1 MTTIHETLKTYFGYD
16 AFRPGQEKLITTLL
30 SGRDVLGIMPT
41 GAGKSLCYQIPALT
55 FSGLTIVVSPLISL
69 MQDQVQTLQRR
80 GIRAEYI
87 NSAIPPGKRRE
98 ILNDILCA
106 SKSLRSEPA
115 DSFQNFFGTPEN
127 EAAFPSALPHHTNVR
142 NLQGS
147 SPVKNVRSLQDNRPV
162 RLLYVSPERLTS
174 DEFRAFAKSAR
185 ISFVCVDEAHCI
197 SQWGMQ
203 FRPDYLKIAEFVQ
216 MLPKRPVIGAFTATA
231 NTEVRDD
238 IIDRLCLRNPY
249 VLTTGFDR
257 PNLFFEVRRTRDKWT
272 DLTALLRKH
281 RGECGI
287 IYCLTRRTVES
298 LSKKLCLSGFPVT
311 HYHGGM
317 SLADREK
324 SQSDWLCGRRNVI
337 VATNAF
343 GMGIDKGDV
352 RFVIHY
358 NMPGCMENYYQEAG
372 RAGRDGLPSDCIML
386 YTFRD
391 VVINRFFIS
400 RAGIL
405 PAEMVKGEG
414 HRSVSQI
421 EGVYVAIDNS
431 IDLEELRAHERR
443 KLEAMQYF
451 AGGNECLRA
460 YMLTYFGEHAAPWC
474 GKCSR
479 CLSMVPFG
487 KHVTSLLPDVESPEL
502 YEELRDLRMRIARRE
517 GVLPHKFFPNRVL
530 HDLAKARPRSV
541 PGMMLLEGI
550 GVVSCLRYG
559 REFVREIR
567 IFVETN

>member
-1 MTTIHETLKTYFGYD
+1 MTAIHETLKTYFGYD
-16 AFRPGQEKLITTLL
+16 TFRPGQEKLITTLL

-55 FSGLTIVVSPLISL
+55 FPGLTIVVSPLISL
-69 MQDQVQTLQRR
+69 MQDQVQTLLRR

-98 ILNDILCA
+98 ILNDILNM
-106 SKSLRSEPA
+106 SKSPESGPA
-115 DSFQNFFGTPEN
+115 VSFQDFSGNREN
-127 EAAFPSALPHHTNVR
+127 AAAFPSALPQYTDVR
-142 NLQGS
+142 SLQDS
-147 SPVKNVRSLQDNRPV
+147 IPVKNVCSLQDSRPVRNVRSLQDIGPV

-203 FRPDYLKIAEFVQ
+203 FRPDYLKIAEFAQ

-272 DLTALLRKH
+272 DLTALLKKH

-317 SLADREK
+317 SLADRES

-343 GMGIDKGDV
+343 GMGIDKG
-352 RFVIHY
+352 
-358 NMPGCMENYYQEAG
+358 
-372 RAGRDGLPSDCIML
+372 
-386 YTFRD
+386 
-391 VVINRFFIS
+391 
-400 RAGIL
+400 
-405 PAEMVKGEG
+405 
-414 HRSVSQI
+414 
-421 EGVYVAIDNS
+421 
-431 IDLEELRAHERR
+431 
-443 KLEAMQYF
+443 
-451 AGGNECLRA
+451 
-460 YMLTYFGEHAAPWC
+460 
-474 GKCSR
+474 
-479 CLSMVPFG
+479 
-487 KHVTSLLPDVESPEL
+487 
-502 YEELRDLRMRIARRE
+502 
-517 GVLPHKFFPNRVL
+517 
-530 HDLAKARPRSV
+530 
-541 PGMMLLEGI
+541 
-550 GVVSCLRYG
+550 
-559 REFVREIR
+559 
-567 IFVETN
+567 